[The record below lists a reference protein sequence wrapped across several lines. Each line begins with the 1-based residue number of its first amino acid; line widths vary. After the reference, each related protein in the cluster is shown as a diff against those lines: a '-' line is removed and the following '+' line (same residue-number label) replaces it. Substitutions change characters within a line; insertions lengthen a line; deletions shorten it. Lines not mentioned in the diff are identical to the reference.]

1 MTQTE
6 LQVVLT
12 EEASKEYE
20 EIRNAPRECVSVRGQ
35 RYLTHLLR
43 LPLEQWRTIQNNC
56 DNGVFMSARHLP
68 FDIRGKVY
76 EDPAG
81 HGKTVLITRF
91 KFVKKEKRQRIP
103 V

>member
-6 LQVVLT
+6 FQVVLT
-12 EEASKEYE
+12 DEASREYE
-20 EIRNAPRECVSVRGQ
+20 EIRTAPRECVSVRGQ
-35 RYLTHLLR
+35 RYLTNLLR

-56 DNGVFMSARHLP
+56 EDGVFMSARHLP

-76 EDPAG
+76 EDASG
-81 HGKTVLITRF
+81 RGKTVLITRF
-91 KFVKKEKRQRIP
+91 KFVKKEMRERIP